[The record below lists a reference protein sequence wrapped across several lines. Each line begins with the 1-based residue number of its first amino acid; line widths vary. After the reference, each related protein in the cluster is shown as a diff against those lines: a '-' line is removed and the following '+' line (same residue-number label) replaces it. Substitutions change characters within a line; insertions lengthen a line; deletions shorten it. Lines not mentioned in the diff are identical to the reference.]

1 MPPPQLSWPP
11 RLGFERFDAGSMGK
25 EAAEDLHALD
35 RAARLHAQCDGGQ
48 VDDDA
53 FDERL
58 ALPTIGLET
67 AANLDFSDGL
77 AHPLTCRIALP
88 QETGFRRRLG
98 AGHTI
103 RMSHHA

>member
-48 VDDDA
+48 VDA

-58 ALPTIGLET
+58 ALPTIGLDA

-77 AHPLTCRIALP
+77 ARPLTCRIALP
-88 QETGFRRRLG
+88 QETGFRRRLVG
-98 AGHTI
+98 RTI